1 MFLIGSV
8 VKKEKNV
15 NINNTQ
21 SPSFQAIYIMRNLSK
36 KQMKVAEKISDIL
49 CYSDEFVK
57 AEERGVD
64 VYFTKPKTKQG
75 LINVAYVDTFTDMQF
90 RLKNGK
96 ILTTESNANYK
107 PTKKDYFNLTDRI
120 RKVLASINEGKY
132 DSSLEDMIH
141 FVKDPTDGQKLR
153 TL

>member
-1 MFLIGSV
+1 
-8 VKKEKNV
+8 
-15 NINNTQ
+15 
-21 SPSFQAIYIMRNLSK
+21 
-36 KQMKVAEKISDIL
+36 
-49 CYSDEFVK
+49 
-57 AEERGVD
+57 
-64 VYFTKPKTKQG
+64 
-75 LINVAYVDTFTDMQF
+75 MQF